1 MCASRIASL
10 ASQKRFK
17 KERALMPPGGHVLK
31 QQQRRAIFF
40 VLFLYLGSI
49 LISGG
54 KKPCKVG
61 PDRSFSRPAWLVT
74 APEGLAGPPNV
85 ASRPGRSRGRRR
97 GGPGGRDLRP
107 TAHTEACAYDVL
119 ERADS
124 LGVFTPHDGPGPV
137 ERRGLRPPPRRPR
150 GTRGAGSSRSAPF
163 DSAPTRF
170 APSFAAFPPLVTQID
185 GVFGSG
191 TGSGPRIGPMSW
203 AWEPASTAF
212 CAKRAISSAGEW
224 PFQTVI
230 ALYSPPFFSL
240 CLDLKIALCGDFLE
254 IITPIGTATAHF
266 IQKFYFCRFVW
277 FVLKVNTQ
285 SI

>member
-119 ERADS
+119 ERATLS
-124 LGVFTPHDGPGPV
+124 VYLPRTMGPAPSSAEGS
-137 ERRGLRPPPRRPR
+137 GRPR
-150 GTRGAGSSRSAPF
+150 GAPGGRVGPEAQGQRLLTALPRVLRRLSPLFRRSSLKSTACLGLGPGRGLESAPWVGPESQRRRHF
-163 DSAPTRF
+163 VRNVRFLAPENDLSKQLLLYTRLRF
-170 APSFAAFPPLVTQID
+170 LVS
-185 GVFGSG
+185 V
-191 TGSGPRIGPMSW
+191 
-203 AWEPASTAF
+203 ST
-212 CAKRAISSAGEW
+212 
-224 PFQTVI
+224 
-230 ALYSPPFFSL
+230 
-240 CLDLKIALCGDFLE
+240 
-254 IITPIGTATAHF
+254 
-266 IQKFYFCRFVW
+266 
-277 FVLKVNTQ
+277 
-285 SI
+285 